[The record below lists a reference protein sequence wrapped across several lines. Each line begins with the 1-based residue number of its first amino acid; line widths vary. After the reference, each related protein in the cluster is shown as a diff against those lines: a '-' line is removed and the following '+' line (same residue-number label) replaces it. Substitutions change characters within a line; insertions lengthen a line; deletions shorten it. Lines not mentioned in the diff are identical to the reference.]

1 MKIKKDSL
9 LDVNHSRKGQF
20 VGIATEDFD
29 TEKDEFYPIRIA
41 KRSEGGNTEVITGIN
56 PNNRWVAG
64 DEIPC
69 RKGLCKIK
77 VIEETHVDDLK
88 ELFSP
93 EAFSRMKEE
102 LAEFHRTGI
111 PKCLKCR
118 TPFVNAVDTITGK
131 LSDKLWKPNCGCYS
145 KSLILS
151 VG

>member
-1 MKIKKDSL
+1 MKILKGTL

-20 VGIATEDFD
+20 TGIAFEDFD
-29 TEKDEFYPIRIA
+29 IDDEWYSIKIA

-56 PNNRWVAG
+56 PMNKWCAG
-64 DEIPC
+64 EEIPC
-69 RKGLCKIK
+69 RKGLCMIK
-77 VIEETHVDDLK
+77 VIELPHVEDLK

-93 EAFSRMKEE
+93 EAFARMKEE

-111 PKCLKCR
+111 PRCLTCR

-131 LSDKLWKPNCGCYS
+131 VSDKLWQPACGCYS
-145 KSLILS
+145 KKLILS